1 MATFFVRFRGW
12 RKRRMYRDVLREA
25 AAVLGGTAIE
35 RYVRPASSLPP
46 WTALNGVAHGDLR
59 RVRTLAAVT
68 TPLGLVVSD
77 PLDAT
82 ALIAREVAA
91 AVGDD
96 VGMLM
101 LLQTMVLIP
110 LEAELLRLP
119 ASARVSPGELVAAVH
134 AGLTA
139 VLS

>member
-12 RKRRMYRDVLREA
+12 RERRACREVLREA
-25 AAVLGGTAIE
+25 TAVLRGTAIE
-35 RYVRPASSLPP
+35 RYVRLACPLPP
-46 WTALNGVAHGDLR
+46 WTALNAVAHGDLR
-59 RVRTLAAVT
+59 RVRSLAALT
-68 TPLGLVVSD
+68 TPLGTAAAD

-82 ALIAREVAA
+82 ALIAREVADK
-91 AVGDD
+91 VGDD
-96 VGMLM
+96 TKLLA

-119 ASARVSPGELVAAVH
+119 TTACVSPRELVAAVR
-134 AGLTA
+134 AGVNA